1 MRVLSNISK
10 RVLEDYFSAE
20 NLQLERKL
28 TVLFTYCF
36 LIWYPVASI
45 AGPRKNGRAKGR
57 ETRVS
62 PSRAS
67 SFLRPHFQAPA
78 THARYPDLLSTK
90 CNSFIWVHHWLTN
103 AIQLFLWVSHNH
115 MSYIHW
121 NGKMQTSWMKPREQA
136 LYLGMSW
143 EVKREQHAWGS
154 RATRFARL
162 QKWRSCSP
170 ATCVWGLRHSYFF
183 YVWEKGTKS
192 DTH

>member
-36 LIWYPVASI
+36 LIWYPVACI

-67 SFLRPHFQAPA
+67 SFLRP
-78 THARYPDLLSTK
+78 TSKRLLRMLGTQISCRQNVT
-90 CNSFIWVHHWLTN
+90 
-103 AIQLFLWVSHNH
+103 FLSG
-115 MSYIHW
+115 YII
-121 NGKMQTSWMKPREQA
+121 
-136 LYLGMSW
+136 
-143 EVKREQHAWGS
+143 
-154 RATRFARL
+154 
-162 QKWRSCSP
+162 
-170 ATCVWGLRHSYFF
+170 
-183 YVWEKGTKS
+183 
-192 DTH
+192 D

>member
-36 LIWYPVASI
+36 VIWYPVASI

-90 CNSFIWVHHWLTN
+90 CNIFIWVHHWLTN

-115 MSYIHW
+115 MRYIHW

-143 EVKREQHAWGS
+143 EVKRDS
-154 RATRFARL
+154 L
-162 QKWRSCSP
+162 CSP
-170 ATCVWGLRHSYFF
+170 PEMEILLAGYLCVR
-183 YVWEKGTKS
+183 VKA
-192 DTH
+192 

>member
-1 MRVLSNISK
+1 MLNMSGSIYLDQNNQFAVCAFYQTSVKEFLKIIF
-10 RVLEDYFSAE
+10 LH
-20 NLQLERKL
+20 LQLERKL

-36 LIWYPVASI
+36 LIWYPVACI
-45 AGPRKNGRAKGR
+45 TGPRKNGRAKGR

-90 CNSFIWVHHWLTN
+90 CNIFIWVHHWLTN

-115 MSYIHW
+115 MRYIHW

-162 QKWRSCSP
+162 
-170 ATCVWGLRHSYFF
+170 
-183 YVWEKGTKS
+183 
-192 DTH
+192 